1 MRRAGGAFVALLVW
15 AAPAA
20 ATRKPI
26 VESAASAPAWLAQA
40 AARQVPGSMDGVDS
54 LVLHDETVVA
64 PLPAGGV
71 RFTRRW
77 AERVVTPRGMGDAAS
92 YSLVRR
98 KDDVVEKL
106 DAWNILP
113 DKTMRRP
120 DPREDIVD
128 LPYTGDSAD
137 VDDAR
142 VRRVDAPGV
151 MVGSVVGYESVVVEA
166 IDRGAS
172 GESYGSTTQPAGFA
186 RLALEAP
193 AGWEVSSHVERGDA
207 FTRTEGASSLAFAAE
222 SLQPPPREDWPPP
235 AAERLP
241 RLWVRW
247 RSPDGTRGFR
257 DWDEVARWHRRLSDP
272 AMADLGEAAAV
283 SARLKPADAAALPRA
298 LREAFAFAS
307 RDVRYVSIQMGIG
320 GYKPQTPAFTCSNRY
335 GDCKAKSFLMKS
347 LVEPWGLAA
356 YPVLVLT
363 RDEGRVLPEVPT
375 PGQFNH
381 CIVAIKLT
389 GDLGKDAWN
398 VTDVE
403 GVGRLAILDPTTSEL
418 GPWQLRP
425 DDQGTTALLVLPD
438 GGRLIELP
446 VQPPSQALDVLTMTA
461 RLDERGQVAEGTLR
475 LVSSGTSAGDVR
487 MDLAGAD
494 AARARDH
501 AERLLQLY
509 APAATLVAHEITGLG
524 SMDGET
530 VHELRF
536 TGGRL
541 AQRAGDM
548 LIVQPPSL
556 VLPVPSARLPP
567 PPRLSRL
574 ELGLPEEWRVEVT
587 FEAPPGWRA
596 ESLPAP
602 ARRESPWFTLDR
614 AWEAAPGGYV
624 MRGTGRQLAT
634 SVPVEDYERFR
645 NAAREAN
652 GVASEGIVLVK
663 APVTP
668 PG

>member
-1 MRRAGGAFVALLVW
+1 MAIAC
-15 AAPAA
+15 A
-20 ATRKPI
+20 ATAVSAARKPI
-26 VESAASAPAWLAQA
+26 VESASSAPAWLAQA
-40 AARQVPGSMDGVDS
+40 SARQVPGSMDGVDS
-54 LVLHDETVVA
+54 LVLHDETVVS

-71 RFTRRW
+71 RITRRW
-77 AERVVTPRGMGDAAS
+77 AERVLTPRGMGDASS

-98 KDDVVEKL
+98 KDDFVEKL
-106 DAWNILP
+106 DGWNILP
-113 DKTMRRP
+113 DRTMRRP
-120 DPREDIVD
+120 DPKDDVAD
-128 LPYTGDSAD
+128 LPYTGESAD

-142 VRRVDAPGV
+142 VRRVDVPGV
-151 MVGSVVGYESVVVEA
+151 MVGSVVGFESVVVQA
-166 IDRGAS
+166 IDRGAW

-186 RLALEAP
+186 RLAVEAP
-193 AGWEVSSHVERGDA
+193 AGWELSAHAERAEA
-207 FTRTEGASSLAFAAE
+207 FTRTEGPSSLAFSAE
-222 SLQPPPREDWPPP
+222 SLLPPPREDWPPP
-235 AAERLP
+235 DAERLP
-241 RLWVRW
+241 LLWLRW

-272 AMADLGEAAAV
+272 AMADVGEAAAV

-298 LREAFAFAS
+298 LRDAFAFAS

-335 GDCKAKSFLMKS
+335 GDCKAKAFLMKS
-347 LVEPWGLAA
+347 IVEPWGVAA

-363 RDEGRVLPEVPT
+363 RNEGRVLPEVPT

-398 VTDVE
+398 VTDVA
-403 GVGRLAILDPTTSEL
+403 GVGRLAILDPTTSGL
-418 GPWQLRP
+418 GPWELRP

-438 GGRLIELP
+438 GGKLIELP
-446 VQPPSQALDVLTMTA
+446 VQPPRQALDVLTMSA
-461 RLDERGQVAEGTLR
+461 KLDERGQVTEGSLK

-487 MDLAGAD
+487 TDLAGAD
-494 AARARDH
+494 AAQARDH
-501 AERLLQLY
+501 AERLLQRY
-509 APAATLVAHEITGLG
+509 APAAALVAHEITGLE

-574 ELGLPEEWRVEVT
+574 ELGLPEEWQVEVT
-587 FEAPPGWRA
+587 FEAPAGWRA
-596 ESLPAP
+596 ESLPGP
-602 ARRESPWFTLDR
+602 ARRESPWFTLDC
-614 AWEAAPGGYV
+614 AWEPAPGGYV
-624 MRGTGRQLAT
+624 MRGTGRQLVT

-645 NAAREAN
+645 NAARDASSA
-652 GVASEGIVLVK
+652 ASEGIVLVK